1 VPRGVKEGPMKGYV
15 PPPRLSLSN
24 EPQPITRS
32 ITITEGISVKDL
44 AEKLDIRA
52 KDLIARLLARGVF
65 ATINQTLDAEL
76 ASEMARFFG
85 ADTNVIS
92 FEEQA
97 QKEIAD
103 AAATGEDGAAEAIP
117 RPPVVT
123 IMGHVDHGKTTLL
136 DSIRS
141 TSVAEGEAGGITQ
154 HIGAYKVRIQDK
166 ESPAYG
172 REIVFLDT
180 PGHEAFTR
188 MRARGAKSTDIVVLV
203 VAADDGVMP
212 QTLEAID
219 HAHAAEVPIIVAV
232 NKIDKPD
239 AMPDRVKKQLA
250 DRGLMPEDWGGT
262 TVFVDVSAKKKTNLN
277 LLMEMICLV
286 ADLQELRANPDRSAS
301 GVVLEAK
308 LDRGRGPVATVLVQD
323 GTLRASDNF
332 VVGNVYGKV
341 RAMFDDRGAQL
352 EEAPP
357 STPVEILG
365 MEGLPQAG
373 DQFVVVADRDKA
385 RGISEYREQK
395 AREAALAKSSRVS
408 LEGLAEQLKTAG
420 TKELNIIL
428 KGDVGGS
435 VEVLV
440 DLLSKLSNDK
450 VRLKV
455 LRSGVGAIT
464 ESDVL
469 LASASNAIIIG
480 FNVRPERKAQELA
493 DQEKVDIRLHSII
506 YELQDEI
513 KRAMTGLLEP
523 TIKETYQGRADVRE
537 TFRIPKVGTIAGC
550 QVVDG
555 LIKRDS
561 EVRLLRDNVVV
572 FKGKIASLRR
582 FKDDA
587 SEVRNGMECGIA
599 IANYGDIKVG
609 DVIEAFVTERIAAE
623 VIA

>member
-1 VPRGVKEGPMKGYV
+1 MKGYT
-15 PPPRLSLSN
+15 PPPRMVVSN
-24 EPQPITRS
+24 EPMPITRN

-44 AEKLDIRA
+44 AEKLDIRV
-52 KDLIARLLARGVF
+52 KDVISRLLGRGVF
-65 ATINQTLDAEL
+65 ATVNQTLDAEL

-85 ADTNVIS
+85 AETNVIT

-97 QKEIAD
+97 SKDID
-103 AAATGEDGAAEAIP
+103 AAAASSGEESAVEITP

-136 DSIRS
+136 DSIRE

-154 HIGAYKVRIQDK
+154 HIGAYKVRIIDK

-188 MRARGAKSTDIVVLV
+188 MRSRGAKATDIVVLV

-212 QTLEAID
+212 QTIEAID

-239 AMPDRVKKQLA
+239 ALPDRVKKQLA
-250 DRGLMPEDWGGT
+250 DRGLVPEEWGGK

-286 ADLQELRANPDRSAS
+286 ADLAELKATPERAAT

-308 LDRGRGPVATVLVQD
+308 LDRGRGPVATVLVQN
-323 GTLRASDNF
+323 GTLVAGDNF
-332 VVGNVYGKV
+332 VVGNVYGKI
-341 RAMFDDRGAQL
+341 RAMFDDRGAALQS
-352 EEAPP
+352 APP

-373 DQFVVVADRDKA
+373 DHFVVVADRDKA

-408 LEGLAEQLKTAG
+408 LEGLAEQIKTAG

-435 VEVLV
+435 VEVLS
-440 DLLSKLSNDK
+440 DLLTKLSNEK
-450 VRLKV
+450 VRLKL

-464 ESDVL
+464 ETDVL

-493 DQEKVDIRLHSII
+493 EQEEVDIRLHSII

-523 TIKETYQGRADVRE
+523 TIKETYQGRAEVLE

-550 QVVDG
+550 RVTDG
-555 LIKRDS
+555 VIKNNS
-561 EVRLLRDNVVV
+561 EVRLLRDSVVV
-572 FKGKIASLRR
+572 FKGKVGSLRR

-587 SEVRNGMECGIA
+587 KEVTNGMECGIS
-599 IANYGDIKVG
+599 IANYGDIKAR
-609 DVIEAFVTERIAAE
+609 DVIEAFATERIAAE
-623 VIA
+623 AMV

>member
-1 VPRGVKEGPMKGYV
+1 MKGYT

-44 AEKLDIRA
+44 AEKLGLRA
-52 KDLIARLLARGVF
+52 KDLIARLLVRGVF
-65 ATINQTLDAEL
+65 ATINQTLDTEL

-85 ADTNVIS
+85 ADTNVIT

-97 QKEIAD
+97 AKEVSE
-103 AAATGEDGAAEAIP
+103 AAAGEEGVPTEGVP

-136 DSIRS
+136 DSIRL
-141 TSVAEGEAGGITQ
+141 TNVAGGEAGGITQ
-154 HIGAYKVRIQDK
+154 HIGAYKVTILDK
-166 ESPAYG
+166 ESPAFG
-172 REIVFLDT
+172 HQIVFLDT

-188 MRARGAKSTDIVVLV
+188 MRARGAKATDIVVLV

-239 AMPDRVKKQLA
+239 ALPDRVKKQLA

-262 TVFVDVSAKKKTNLN
+262 TVFVDVSAKQKTNLN

-286 ADLQELRANPDRSAS
+286 ADLQELKATPDRPAT

-308 LDRGRGPVATVLVQD
+308 LDRGRGPVATLLVQN
-323 GTLRASDNF
+323 GTLRAGDNF
-332 VVGNVYGKV
+332 VVGNVYGKI

-352 EEAPP
+352 EAAPP

-385 RGISEYREQK
+385 RGVSEYREQK
-395 AREAALAKSSRVS
+395 AREATLAKSSRVS

-428 KGDVGGS
+428 KADVGGS
-435 VEVLV
+435 VEVLS
-440 DLLSKLSNDK
+440 DLLTKLSNDK

-493 DQEKVDIRLHSII
+493 EQEKVDIRLHSII

-523 TIKETYQGRADVRE
+523 TIKETYQGRAQVKE

-550 QVVDG
+550 SVTDG
-555 LIKRDS
+555 IIKRDS
-561 EVRLLRDNVVV
+561 EVRLLRDNNVV
-572 FKGKIASLRR
+572 FTGKVGSLRR

-587 SEVRNGMECGIA
+587 SEVRNGMECGIS

-609 DVIEAFVTERIAAE
+609 DVIEAFVTEKVAAE
-623 VIA
+623 AIA

>member
-1 VPRGVKEGPMKGYV
+1 MKGYV
-15 PPPRLSLSN
+15 PPPRMVVSN
-24 EPQPITRS
+24 EPAPITRN

-52 KDLIARLLARGVF
+52 KDLISRLLARGVF

-97 QKEIAD
+97 AQD
-103 AAATGEDGAAEAIP
+103 TDGAAGASEETVSEAVS

-136 DSIRS
+136 DAIRL
-141 TSVAEGEAGGITQ
+141 TNVAGGEAGGITQ
-154 HIGAYKVRIQDK
+154 HIGAYKVRITDP
-166 ESPAYG
+166 ESPAFG

-188 MRARGAKSTDIVVLV
+188 MRARGAKATDIVVLV

-232 NKIDKPD
+232 NKIDKPE

-250 DRGLMPEDWGGT
+250 DRGLMPEDWGGK

-277 LLMEMICLV
+277 LLLEMICLV
-286 ADLQELRANPDRSAS
+286 ADLAELKANPDRAAS

-308 LDRGRGPVATVLVQD
+308 LDRGRGPVATVLVQN
-323 GTLRASDNF
+323 GTLNASDNF

-341 RAMFDDRGAQL
+341 RAMFDDRGAAL
-352 EEAPP
+352 ESAPP

-395 AREAALAKSSRVS
+395 AREATLAKSSRVS
-408 LEGLAEQLKTAG
+408 LEGLAEQIKTAG

-428 KGDVGGS
+428 KGDVQGS
-435 VEVLV
+435 VEVLS

-464 ESDVL
+464 ETDVL

-480 FNVRPERKAQELA
+480 FSVRPERKAQELA
-493 DQEKVDIRLHSII
+493 EQEKVDIRLHSII

-513 KRAMTGLLEP
+513 KRAMSGLLEP
-523 TIKETYQGRADVRE
+523 TIKETYQGRAEVLE
-537 TFRIPKVGTIAGC
+537 TFRIPKVGMVAGC
-550 QVVDG
+550 RVSDG
-555 LIKRDS
+555 IIKRDS
-561 EVRLLRDNVVV
+561 EVRLLRDSVVV
-572 FKGKIASLRR
+572 FKGKVGSLRR

-587 SEVRNGMECGIA
+587 REVHNGQECGIS
-599 IANYGDIKVG
+599 IANYGDVKIG